1 MSVTIVTG
9 CYLLGKSGGQRMA
22 ESSSVPT
29 DAKNDDD
36 LLDFCQQNDTCPV
49 AAMEACFKA
58 FDKDR

>member
-1 MSVTIVTG
+1 
-9 CYLLGKSGGQRMA
+9 MA